1 MTLAERFG
9 DRVQVSESWGERTV
23 DVAASDWIELL
34 TFCRDTGYEFFD
46 WLSGVDEP
54 PDAFGVVAHVYNPS
68 THERLLLRTRVPRAD
83 PRLPSAVG
91 VYRGAN
97 WHERET
103 FEMFGVIFDDH
114 PYLVPLLLPDGFEGH
129 PLRKDFVLAARVAKA
144 WPGAKEPGESG
155 HGAPSRRKT
164 LPPGVPADWPSP
176 STSTGPAAPPI
187 PGEPTA
193 PASTAE
199 RPAPAAGP
207 GEPAPPGA
215 ASAAE
220 RSAPAASS
228 GESAPSRS
236 TSAAERPAPSANS
249 GESASPGSTSPE
261 RLDAPGSPSTP
272 AASPSTPS
280 GAGEAAS
287 SGESSSQSSESR
299 APLEEPDG

>member
-187 PGEPTA
+187 PGEQTA

-199 RPAPAAGP
+199 RPEPSAGP
-207 GEPAPPGA
+207 GEPAPP
-215 ASAAE
+215 SA
-220 RSAPAASS
+220 
-228 GESAPSRS
+228 G
-236 TSAAERPAPSANS
+236 SAAERPAPAAGS
-249 GESASPGSTSPE
+249 GESPPSGSTSPE
-261 RLDAPGSPSTP
+261 RLDAPGSPSTS
-272 AASPSTPS
+272 AASPSTPA

-287 SGESSSQSSESR
+287 SGESSSQSSKSR